1 MSTITQIGALSAAQA
16 KLSAV
21 FLHGLG
27 GDYRDTWSAEGCFWP
42 EWLAQDVEGLAVY
55 SVGYDAS
62 PIAWFGR
69 AMPLLDRANN
79 VLERLATGGVAEAP
93 IVFVCHS
100 LGGLVVKQMLRN
112 GSDFGIEGWK
122 RVREQTKRVFFLATP
137 HTGAD
142 VATYVGALGR
152 IFRTTKAIDDLAANA
167 SPLKDINLWYRN
179 NANRLGIET
188 TIYYETQSTY
198 GITVVNEASAD
209 IGLPGVVPIP
219 IDANHLS
226 ICKLR
231 SRSDLVYGSIEY
243 AIKQLVAEPV
253 VFTSPLQ
260 ELLWEQIDRCK
271 KRDVKFRTTHVL
283 LALFKVPRSFARAC
297 CNRIQGEFSK
307 DLVERLENFVESQAE
322 NAEELG
328 YVPVEL
334 SKYPLVVVARKNAR
348 TDGHKKADERDLFL
362 AFLGS
367 ESGTS
372 RWAKDRL
379 GKLKFKK
386 LLEEASMPM
395 GVTKL

>member
-1 MSTITQIGALSAAQA
+1 MSTITQIGDLSAAQA

-27 GDYRDTWSAEGCFWP
+27 GDHRDTWSVEGCFWP
-42 EWLAQDVEGLAVY
+42 EWLAQDIEGLAVY

-62 PIAWFGR
+62 PVAWFGR

-79 VLERLATGGVAEAP
+79 VLERLETEGVAEAP

-112 GSDFGIEGWK
+112 GNDFGIESWR

-137 HTGAD
+137 HAGSE

-167 SPLKDINLWYRN
+167 GPLRDINFWYRN
-179 NANRLGIET
+179 NAKSLGIET
-188 TIYYETQSTY
+188 TIYYETHPTY
-198 GITVVNEASAD
+198 GVTVVNEASAD
-209 IGLPGVVPIP
+209 LGLPGVVPIP
-219 IDANHLS
+219 IDADHLS

-231 SRSDLVYGSIEY
+231 SRSDLVYKSVER
-243 AIKQLVAEPV
+243 AIKQLVAEPR

-260 ELLWEQIDRCK
+260 ELLWEQINRCK

-283 LALFKVPRSFARAC
+283 LALFKVPKSFARAC
-297 CNRIQGEFSK
+297 CDRIQGEFSK
-307 DLVERLENFVESQAE
+307 DLVERLENFVELQAE
-322 NAEELG
+322 NLEELG

-334 SKYPLVVVARKNAR
+334 SKYPLVVVARNNAR
-348 TDGHKKADERDLFL
+348 IERHDKADERDLFL
-362 AFLGS
+362 AFLRS

-372 RWAKDRL
+372 KWARDRL

-386 LLEEASMPM
+386 LLEEASMRV
-395 GVTKL
+395 GETRL